1 MAGKKD
7 FSKQQNPAMTFI
19 TPQEAQEALAEEIHT
34 EAAQSAAEG
43 LAAPQKGIRIRK
55 EDIPAGYK
63 PNPLFVEI
71 KSRRLQLLVQPS
83 LYEAIKEQAK
93 AKGISVNEFAH
104 RALEKAVK
112 KEK

>member
-1 MAGKKD
+1 MASKKD
-7 FSKQQNPAMTFI
+7 FSKQQNPALAYI
-19 TPQEAQEALAEEIHT
+19 TWQEAQEAPVEEIHEET
-34 EAAQSAAEG
+34 AQSAAEG
-43 LAAPQKGIRIRK
+43 LVAPQKGIRIRK
-55 EDIPAGYK
+55 EDVPAGYK

-83 LYEAIKEQAK
+83 LYEAIKAQAK

-112 KEK
+112 EN

>member
-1 MAGKKD
+1 MANKKD

-19 TPQEAQEALAEEIHT
+19 TPREAQEAPVEEIHT

-43 LAAPQKGIRIRK
+43 LAAPQKGIRVKK
-55 EDIPAGYK
+55 EDVPAGYK
-63 PNPLFVEI
+63 VNPLFVEI

-83 LYEAIKEQAK
+83 LYEAIKTKAK
-93 AKGISVNEFAH
+93 AEGISVNEFAH

-112 KEK
+112 EN

>member
-19 TPQEAQEALAEEIHT
+19 TPQEAQEAPVEEIHE
-34 EAAQSAAEG
+34 EAARSATEG
-43 LAAPQKGIRIRK
+43 LAAPQKGIRVEK
-55 EDIPAGYK
+55 KDIPAGYK
-63 PNPLFVEI
+63 VNPLFVEI

-83 LYEAIKEQAK
+83 IYEAIKEQAK

-112 KEK
+112 EN

>member
-19 TPQEAQEALAEEIHT
+19 TPQEAQEAPVEEIHT
-34 EAAQSAAEG
+34 EAAQSATEG
-43 LAAPQKGIRIRK
+43 LAAPQKGIRVKK

-63 PNPLFVEI
+63 MNPLFVEI

-83 LYEAIKEQAK
+83 LYEAIKAK
-93 AKGISVNEFAH
+93 AKAEGISVNEFAH

-112 KEK
+112 KEN

>member
-1 MAGKKD
+1 MASKKN
-7 FSKQQNPAMTFI
+7 FSRQQNPAMAYI
-19 TPQEAQEALAEEIHT
+19 TPQEAQEAPVEEIHT

-43 LAAPQKGIRIRK
+43 LADPQKGIRIKK
-55 EDIPAGYK
+55 EDVPAGYK
-63 PNPLFVEI
+63 VNPLFVEI

-112 KEK
+112 EN